1 VTAELPVYGFQ
12 MNDGSV
18 LQVEAGSI
26 KEAMQLAERDTGRT
40 VNRGRRV
47 DNFDNDAPAGRA
59 ELMSH

>member
-1 VTAELPVYGFQ
+1 

-59 ELMSH
+59 EIMSH